1 MPFFQG
7 TAVTHTKK
15 NLPLFQGIVDN
26 ERESGFRWLLEQ
38 VHLLLKECEADD
50 PTLFITDYD
59 NALMNAL
66 KYEFP
71 QAHHQLCVFHMNMN
85 IVLNIKKKWQKPT
98 APGEEEAEEEA
109 EEETEDAE
117 EEEAEA
123 AIASLNSPARNKATI
138 PTKVPELKDIPY
150 TRQALFDLLKFMEYS
165 TDREVYDTAWQRL
178 QEKFKDQKAILN
190 YLKTYYVDDE
200 EQIVGKWAAHQTCRI
215 LNFGLRTTSSTE
227 SMHRKL
233 KVYLGHGIGNA
244 LYLVEACHEALEDT
258 ARGFLVEEARQKTAS
273 LAKYNG
279 LSWLGRLPFQVSWA
293 ALELLVRTRQQALQ
307 ILKNKLPRRCNA
319 LSCTCPIYTQY
330 GLICASR
337 MADREEANLPLE
349 RADVHEVYW
358 LDRDLSSGNPLLT
371 VLSPKRV
378 TATKGRPR
386 ETATF
391 ATSEEGAFTRAIM
404 AKQTSSTTT
413 SLGSKAGDK
422 TRATTASVQ
431 RINSAWEHNDTTL
444 QSLDDEDLNRRNA
457 QGRAQKRRS
466 GPTSSA
472 PAALVGI
479 PSSSR
484 QPAKRQRTGRQTVNQ
499 LPSIDLEA
507 DDVDNIDVSNDDMG
521 KETQGTIVCGGTD
534 DCPID
539 LSSDGLSD

>member
-1 MPFFQG
+1 
-7 TAVTHTKK
+7 
-15 NLPLFQGIVDN
+15 
-26 ERESGFRWLLEQ
+26 
-38 VHLLLKECEADD
+38 
-50 PTLFITDYD
+50 
-59 NALMNAL
+59 
-66 KYEFP
+66 
-71 QAHHQLCVFHMNMN
+71 
-85 IVLNIKKKWQKPT
+85 
-98 APGEEEAEEEA
+98 
-109 EEETEDAE
+109 
-117 EEEAEA
+117 
-123 AIASLNSPARNKATI
+123 
-138 PTKVPELKDIPY
+138 
-150 TRQALFDLLKFMEYS
+150 
-165 TDREVYDTAWQRL
+165 
-178 QEKFKDQKAILN
+178 
-190 YLKTYYVDDE
+190 
-200 EQIVGKWAAHQTCRI
+200 
-215 LNFGLRTTSSTE
+215 
-227 SMHRKL
+227 
-233 KVYLGHGIGNA
+233 
-244 LYLVEACHEALEDT
+244 
-258 ARGFLVEEARQKTAS
+258 
-273 LAKYNG
+273 
-279 LSWLGRLPFQVSWA
+279 
-293 ALELLVRTRQQALQ
+293 
-307 ILKNKLPRRCNA
+307 
-319 LSCTCPIYTQY
+319 
-330 GLICASR
+330 

-358 LDRDLSSGNPLLT
+358 LDRDLSSGNLLLT

-507 DDVDNIDVSNDDMG
+507 DDVDDIDVSNDDRG